1 MIQINHRAPD
11 NLDRKNAEFI
21 ARLLPDYL
29 RKAAGLPHKTSDA
42 LWDLR
47 DSTLEQMAREIDPQH
62 RSVNSSAFAGAMS
75 DALTA
80 ILADAWPDLEAR
92 LNPFCRIHEVSNF
105 QPAALV
111 QVSFP
116 DFSEPTREDGPVTF
130 SPIEVTTTGTAQLQS
145 YETRIKVSNV
155 VWSTFGGELAQAV
168 ARHSYAIAKLELRL
182 LAELLTTN
190 PVLSDTDT
198 LFTSDNSDA
207 GALDLAGLD
216 KSLAWLASG
225 NPSGLT
231 PSGLLIAPGKEATV
245 RTLLD
250 AAGMSL
256 PVLVSPDLP
265 DGSWYLFSNPDEHAA
280 IVRLREKGA
289 SQRPQVGWV
298 NVPGK
303 MQKGYYSAFDTGFS
317 AIDRNGIFRGGV

>member
-29 RKAAGLPHKTSDA
+29 RKAAGREHKSSDA

-92 LNPFCRIHEVSNF
+92 LNPFCRLHEVPNF
-105 QPAALV
+105 QPAAIA

-116 DFSEPTREDGPVTF
+116 DFNEPEPEDGPVSF
-130 SPIEVTTTGTAQLQS
+130 SPIEITTTGTAQLQT
-145 YETRIKVSNV
+145 YETRIKVSNQL
-155 VWSTFGGELAQAV
+155 WSTHGGELARAV

-182 LAELLTTN
+182 LAELLTSN
-190 PVLSDTDT
+190 PTLSDSEA

-207 GALDLAGLD
+207 GALDLTGLD
-216 KSLAWLASG
+216 KALDWLASG
-225 NPSGLT
+225 NPQCLT
-231 PSGLLIAPGKEATV
+231 ASGLLIAGGKEASV
-245 RTLLD
+245 KTLLTT
-250 AAGMSL
+250 AGLTL
-256 PVLVSPDLP
+256 PVLVSPDLLT
-265 DGSWYLFSNPDEHAA
+265 GSWYLFSNPDEHAS
-280 IVRLREKGA
+280 ILRLREKGA
-289 SQRPQVGWV
+289 SQRPQVGWA
-298 NVPGK
+298 NIPGK
-303 MQKGYYSAFDTGFS
+303 MQKGFYSAFDCGFS
-317 AIDRNGIFRGGV
+317 AIDRNGIFRGGI